1 MRLLL
6 VRHAQTPSNVA
17 GLLDTAVPGPGLTG
31 LGLRQAAAIPGA
43 LREAGVDTIAVSHLH
58 RTALTA
64 APLAQERGIT
74 PMPFDGL
81 QEIEAGDLEMRGD
94 KDSVHAYLSTAFA
107 WARGE
112 LDERMPGSGVDGGT
126 FFERY
131 DAAVDRAARQAAASL
146 VVVSHGAAIR
156 VWASAR
162 VQGLGS
168 ELMHHTPLH
177 NTAVIEAEGD
187 PDAGWRLVRWSP
199 EPAGGAALRMPVEAD
214 PTGEPA
220 E

>member
-17 GLLDTAVPGPGLTG
+17 GVLDTAVPGPGLTA
-31 LGLRQAAAIPGA
+31 LGRRQAAAIPGA
-43 LREAGVDTIAVSHLH
+43 LRGHDVDLIAVSRLQ
-58 RTALTA
+58 RTSLTA
-64 APLAQERGIT
+64 APLSHERGIE
-74 PMPFDGL
+74 PVAFDGL

-94 KDSVHAYLSTAFA
+94 DASVRAYISTAFS
-107 WARGE
+107 WAQGE
-112 LDERMPGSGVDGGT
+112 LRERMPGSGMDGRA
-126 FFERY
+126 FFERF
-131 DAAVDRAARQAAASL
+131 DDAVDRAARQAAASV

-156 VWASAR
+156 VWSSVR
-162 VQGLGS
+162 VHGLDG
-168 ELMHHTPLH
+168 ELMEHTPLH

-199 EPAGGAALRMPVEAD
+199 EPAGGAALRMPEEAD
-214 PTGEPA
+214 PTGEPV